1 MSNKNKLLTVLSDAE
16 QEALYGL
23 PDFDDVQRLEYLALT
38 ETELAFASSRP
49 GLPAQVYC
57 ILQIGYFKAKHAF
70 FRFAWSEVVD
80 DCAFVLSHYFHGEPF
95 EHKPITK
102 HEHYAQRERI
112 AELFGYR
119 SWVAGFLPQLAQQA
133 AQTVRRDVMPGF
145 IAAELI
151 VWLNEHKII
160 RPGYTTLQALVSEA
174 LSAERRRLG
183 GLLAEVLDEP
193 AKTALGQLL
202 VRDDTLSQLA
212 ALKQDAKDFGWRQMA
227 REREKRATLEPLHS
241 IAKALLPK
249 LGISQQ
255 NLLYYAS
262 LANFYTIHDLRYLKA
277 DQTHLYLL
285 CYAWVRYRQFSDNLV
300 DAMAYHMKQLE
311 DESSAGAK
319 QSFVAEQAR
328 RQQDT
333 PQVGRLLSLY
343 VDDSVTDPTPFG
355 EVRQRAYK
363 IMAKDALQSTAQRM
377 SVKPVS
383 KLSLHWQ
390 AVDILAERIRRH
402 LRPLYVALDFAST
415 DPDSPWLAAL
425 AWTKGVFAKQQRLS
439 QRPLAECPAATL
451 PKRLRSYL
459 LTFDADGKPTGLHA
473 DRYEFWLYRQV
484 RKRFQSG
491 ELYLDDSLQHRH
503 FSDELVSM
511 DEKADVLAQMDI
523 PFLRQPVNSQLDAL
537 GAELHTQWLAFN
549 RELKQGKLT
558 HLEYNKDT
566 QKLTWRKPKG
576 ENPKAR
582 EKVFY
587 EQLPFCDV
595 ADVFRFVN
603 AQCQFL
609 SVLTPLQPRYAK
621 KVADAD
627 SLMAVIIAQAMNHG
641 NQVMARTSDIPYHV
655 LESTY
660 QQYLRHATL
669 HAANDGISNAI
680 AALPIF
686 PHYSFDLDVL
696 YGAVDGQKFGVER
709 PTVKARYSRKYF
721 GRGKGVV
728 AYTLLCNHVPLNG
741 YLIGAHDYEAHH
753 VFDIWYRNTSD
764 IVPTAI
770 TGDMHSVNKANFA
783 ILHWFG
789 LRFEPRF
796 TDMEG
801 QLQELYCADDPA
813 LYEKCLIQPIGQVDR
828 QLIVSEKP
836 NLDQIV
842 ATLGLKEMTQGALIR
857 KLCTYT
863 TSNPTR
869 RAVFEFDKLIRS
881 IYTLRYL
888 RDPQLERN
896 VHRSQNRIESYHQLR
911 GAIAQVGG
919 KKELTG
925 RTDIEIEISNQ
936 CARLIASAVT
946 NIGTD
951 RDQLSNM
958 AKQARVAIGANDLTV
973 IADRGYFKGEEI
985 LACQEAGITAIVP
998 KTGTSGAKAD
1008 GRFDKADFIYD
1019 PATDEYQ
1026 CPAGQRLIWRFSCIE
1041 KGLKLHRYWS
1051 SHCPRCAIK
1060 EQCTPSDY
1068 RRVSR
1073 WEHQTVLEDMQIRLD
1088 RAPDSMR
1095 IRRQTV
1101 EHPFGTLKLWM
1112 GSAHFL
1118 TRTLDRV
1125 STEMRLQVLAYNL
1138 KRVMKILG
1146 VAALIGAMQAP

>member
-80 DCAFVLSHYFHGEPF
+80 DCAFVLSQYFHSEPF

-558 HLEYNKDT
+558 HLEY
-566 QKLTWRKPKG
+566 
-576 ENPKAR
+576 
-582 EKVFY
+582 
-587 EQLPFCDV
+587 
-595 ADVFRFVN
+595 
-603 AQCQFL
+603 
-609 SVLTPLQPRYAK
+609 
-621 KVADAD
+621 
-627 SLMAVIIAQAMNHG
+627 
-641 NQVMARTSDIPYHV
+641 
-655 LESTY
+655 
-660 QQYLRHATL
+660 
-669 HAANDGISNAI
+669 
-680 AALPIF
+680 
-686 PHYSFDLDVL
+686 
-696 YGAVDGQKFGVER
+696 
-709 PTVKARYSRKYF
+709 
-721 GRGKGVV
+721 
-728 AYTLLCNHVPLNG
+728 
-741 YLIGAHDYEAHH
+741 
-753 VFDIWYRNTSD
+753 
-764 IVPTAI
+764 
-770 TGDMHSVNKANFA
+770 
-783 ILHWFG
+783 
-789 LRFEPRF
+789 
-796 TDMEG
+796 
-801 QLQELYCADDPA
+801 
-813 LYEKCLIQPIGQVDR
+813 
-828 QLIVSEKP
+828 
-836 NLDQIV
+836 
-842 ATLGLKEMTQGALIR
+842 
-857 KLCTYT
+857 
-863 TSNPTR
+863 
-869 RAVFEFDKLIRS
+869 
-881 IYTLRYL
+881 
-888 RDPQLERN
+888 
-896 VHRSQNRIESYHQLR
+896 
-911 GAIAQVGG
+911 
-919 KKELTG
+919 
-925 RTDIEIEISNQ
+925 
-936 CARLIASAVT
+936 
-946 NIGTD
+946 
-951 RDQLSNM
+951 
-958 AKQARVAIGANDLTV
+958 
-973 IADRGYFKGEEI
+973 
-985 LACQEAGITAIVP
+985 
-998 KTGTSGAKAD
+998 
-1008 GRFDKADFIYD
+1008 
-1019 PATDEYQ
+1019 
-1026 CPAGQRLIWRFSCIE
+1026 
-1041 KGLKLHRYWS
+1041 
-1051 SHCPRCAIK
+1051 
-1060 EQCTPSDY
+1060 
-1068 RRVSR
+1068 
-1073 WEHQTVLEDMQIRLD
+1073 
-1088 RAPDSMR
+1088 
-1095 IRRQTV
+1095 
-1101 EHPFGTLKLWM
+1101 
-1112 GSAHFL
+1112 
-1118 TRTLDRV
+1118 
-1125 STEMRLQVLAYNL
+1125 
-1138 KRVMKILG
+1138 
-1146 VAALIGAMQAP
+1146 